1 MGTVRGRAEGR
12 PYDDGRAE
20 ARPYGCGAVG
30 LFVGGLAVAC
40 LAVACGEDGAAPGAG
55 DDGGV
60 LLEDPARP
68 GREAGAD
75 AQGAGDAGPTDA
87 AGGGDGDGGAV
98 PPEVTCAQ
106 ERTFVETCRGEL
118 TCGAAGFDA
127 WCKERVGRVDSAQR
141 ARAIAAC
148 FRADLC
154 QERPRLDCVYGH
166 YARERRTASQEALLA
181 AYCATC
187 EPGDL
192 AGCAARTTTYDAA
205 AGPASVTDQFLA
217 VWELADPLV
226 DGIRA
231 QCTGADAGAGA
242 ADAGAS
248 ACARAFSRCAGGVY
262 VDALP
267 DCP

>member
-1 MGTVRGRAEGR
+1 MVSRRGQAFT
-12 PYDDGRAE
+12 
-20 ARPYGCGAVG
+20 RPYGWGATIVVG
-30 LFVGGLAVAC
+30 V
-40 LAVACGEDGAAPGAG
+40 LAVACGEDFAALGPG

-60 LLEDPARP
+60 ALE
-68 GREAGAD
+68 
-75 AQGAGDAGPTDA
+75 DA
-87 AGGGDGDGGAV
+87 AGPGRDAGRGGSDAAPTDGATSDAAADAASV

-127 WCKERVGRVDSAQR
+127 WCKERVVGVDSAQR

-166 YARERRTASQEALLA
+166 YASERRTAAQDALLT

-187 EPGDL
+187 EPSDA
-192 AGCAARTTTYDAA
+192 AGCQARTSTYDAA

-217 VWELADPLV
+217 VWELAEPLV
-226 DGIRA
+226 DAIRA
-231 QCTGADAGAGA
+231 RCTGPDAGAGA
-242 ADAGAS
+242 ADGGAS